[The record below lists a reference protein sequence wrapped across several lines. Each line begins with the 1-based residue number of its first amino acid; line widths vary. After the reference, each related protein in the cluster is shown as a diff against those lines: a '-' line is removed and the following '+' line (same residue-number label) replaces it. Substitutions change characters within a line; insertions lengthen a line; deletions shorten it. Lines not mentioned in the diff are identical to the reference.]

1 MMSYLNRL
9 SVTLKICL
17 VSALAL
23 TIIGCQQRTSVFSDV
38 SSFSSL
44 SPTSYGEPFFILPNE
59 QQATSVEFSQ
69 YSSSVSKRLQRKGWY
84 RVMDASE
91 AKYIVLLDY
100 GVASSSTKTG
110 SVPII
115 GQTSGGTTSHSGTFN
130 TYGGGYG
137 SSYGSYSGSSYTM
150 PTWGV
155 VGSRAYS
162 YTTYQRYFQMKV
174 IDRTSDAPVFET
186 KAASEGTSAT
196 FGQVA
201 ECIFDMALA
210 NFPLQSSSSSSVFM
224 DECGT

>member
-1 MMSYLNRL
+1 MSYLNRL

-23 TIIGCQQRTSVFSDV
+23 TIIGCQQRTSVVSDV

-100 GVASSSTKTG
+100 GVAGSSTKTG

-210 NFPLQSSSSSSVFM
+210 NFPLQSSSTSSVFM
-224 DECGT
+224 EECGT